1 MAKYFILSVLLLIC
15 FQLSQAQESK
25 LDSLLLKLDETIADA
40 QVYVEQKETML
51 TKLRN
56 QLKSVSSDQLRYD
69 ISLQLYNEY
78 RSYKYDSAFAYAE
91 KMQKYA
97 ENIKNPDL
105 IAEAKIAKTFS
116 CLSAGLYKEAV
127 EISNSI
133 DTVLISN
140 DYKSDYYSCLSTL
153 YLSMSDFSAGGS
165 HGKEYRKLALK
176 YCRHAIVL
184 LPATSHDALM
194 QKIREKQ
201 LMDEYW
207 IAVDLAKQYLA
218 LNEPDLHD
226 KAIAESML
234 GFFHEVRTD
243 TALAIESF
251 ARAAMIDIKLAVK
264 ETSAIRQL
272 AELLFLK
279 GDISHAYKYAML
291 ALDDANFYNARQRKI
306 EVGRTLPIIE
316 AGRFAIIEEQKH
328 KILIYA
334 VLASS
339 LLLLFAIASVII
351 FLQKKRLNSARLLIL
366 RQNKDLHESN
376 QQLLEVKEA
385 ISRQNDELLKINNK
399 LKEVDRIKDE
409 YIGYF
414 FNANSVY
421 ISKMEEF
428 QKMIARKIRNGQF
441 EELAQQFTASG
452 LRKEKEDMFV
462 LFDQIM
468 MKIFPDFID
477 RYNLLFKE
485 EDKVIIRPG
494 NPLTP
499 ELRIFALIRLGISES
514 ERIAHFLDFSLST
527 VKNYKTKAKNRS
539 IIANELFESKI
550 MEIESVS

>member
-1 MAKYFILSVLLLIC
+1 MTKYFILSVLLLIC
-15 FQLSQAQESK
+15 FQFVHAQESN
-25 LDSLLLKLDETIADA
+25 LDSLLLNLDESIAEA
-40 QVYVEQKETML
+40 QVYVDQKEAVL
-51 TKLRN
+51 TGLRN
-56 QLKSVSSDQLRYD
+56 QLNTVASDQLRFN

-91 KMQKYA
+91 MMERYA
-97 ENIKNPDL
+97 EGIRDPEI

-127 EISNSI
+127 EISNSV
-133 DTVLISN
+133 DTALIS
-140 DYKSDYYSCLSTL
+140 DRCKSDYYSCLSTL
-153 YLSMSDFSAGGS
+153 YLSMSDFAAGGS
-165 HGKEYRKLALK
+165 YGREYRNNALR
-176 YCRHAIVL
+176 YCRMAISL
-184 LPATSHDALM
+184 LPKGSHQALLE
-194 QKIREKQ
+194 KIREKQ

-207 IAVDLAKQYLA
+207 TAVDFARQYLG
-218 LNEPDLHD
+218 LPEPSLHD

-243 TALAIESF
+243 TILAMESF
-251 ARAAMIDIKLAVK
+251 AKAAITDITLAVK

-272 AELLFLK
+272 AELLYLN

-291 ALDDANFYNARQRKI
+291 ALDDANFYNARHRKI

-316 AGRFAIIEEQKH
+316 EGRFAIIEEQKD
-328 KILIYA
+328 KILMYA
-334 VLASS
+334 ILLSI
-339 LLLLFAIASVII
+339 LLLLFVVATVII

-366 RQNKDLHESN
+366 RQNKDLQDSN
-376 QQLLEVKEA
+376 QQLTKIKEE
-385 ISRQNDELLKINNK
+385 ISRQNAELLKINDK

-414 FNANSVY
+414 FSANSVY

-477 RYNLLFKE
+477 RYNQLFKD
-485 EDKVIIRPG
+485 EDKVSIKPG

-499 ELRIFALIRLGISES
+499 ELRIFALIRLGITES

-539 IIANELFESKI
+539 FIANELFELKV